1 MPTVVRR
8 CRRLG
13 ALASSRFFSL
23 VSLAIRESTQSGGL
37 RKRIAQ
43 VGLYSPHG
51 PSAFSVAK
59 PHRNGLRNTTA
70 QTDRCPCSLIRF

>member
-1 MPTVVRR
+1 MVRR

-43 VGLYSPHG
+43 VGLYSLPWAISVFCRKIA
-51 PSAFSVAK
+51 PQWVAK
-59 PHRNGLRNTTA
+59 HRS
-70 QTDRCPCSLIRF
+70 TD